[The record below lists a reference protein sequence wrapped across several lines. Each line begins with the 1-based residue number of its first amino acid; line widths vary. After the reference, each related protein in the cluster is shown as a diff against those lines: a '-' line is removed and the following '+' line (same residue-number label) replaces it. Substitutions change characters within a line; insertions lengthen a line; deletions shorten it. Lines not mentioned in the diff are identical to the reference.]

1 MAVVMSTGPSTSR
14 AHFTRDFGTVTL
26 TGAGTYEYVTVRYT
40 VKNSSSQTLGVTEER
55 YNPQGGKVTLEG
67 VGLLVEPY
75 YVLPSLGAP
84 LLTGGIAASTSG
96 RDLTLQVDVY
106 APESTTSL
114 LTLTWTLYYSRVR
127 TNLNLATDVGFLGRH
142 GDRMVS
148 PGQDVRLYFIGH
160 GTETVTVGI
169 QYMEG
174 GVPKTKTCT
183 VNDHTSGMM
192 IGVLLSPDKVAHS
205 AGSGVKATDIVA
217 YSVKMT
223 VGGETVDY
231 ANYRVRRQSE
241 QTTHLLFHDCFGNPD
256 SVVLAGRLERSTELD
271 GDYMVSGGQ
280 YLKTHTELTEKHT
293 ASSGYVY
300 AADREA
306 ILDLCESDDVEL
318 YDETGMDRV
327 TIVEIDDAA
336 VTPKTEPFALKVT
349 FRRSGETQRRYARTH
364 ATEENL
370 RIFDAT
376 FDATFE

>member
-1 MAVVMSTGPSTSR
+1 MSTGPSTSR

-75 YVLPSLGAP
+75 YELPGLSP
-84 LLTGGIAASTSG
+84 QLTGSIGVSTS
-96 RDLTLQVDVY
+96 RRNLTLQVDVY
-106 APESTTSL
+106 APDSTTSL

-127 TNLNLATDVGFLGRH
+127 TNLNPQTDVGFLGRH

-192 IGVLLSPDKVAHS
+192 IGVLLSPDKVANS

-223 VGGETVDY
+223 VDGETVDY

-300 AADREA
+300 AEDREA
-306 ILDLCESDDVEL
+306 ILDMCESDDVEL

-327 TIVEIDDAA
+327 TILEIDDAA